1 MQAVQKTNK
10 IYLVKWLIENL
21 FLYFD
26 QILKNMIILNF
37 AFYYLSDSFCQYFN
51 HYFNLTFK
59 GLCYAYI
66 GLIVINLISNCF
78 LNLYKQ
84 TSIQEKQINYQGQ
97 QFTIGYLFSFVRNN
111 KGQKLINMTEN
122 NTFGGTAMNKALKDD
137 GDDFLNT
144 ALRKWK
150 FNSKYKRNRLLFI
163 LLTMFFLL
171 FGSLFTYYYTQIV
184 QVTVRYDNQ
193 CKLNTICTFD
203 INIPQHMS
211 SPIFFYYQ
219 LDNFFQT
226 HRKFYQ
232 SKDIQQL
239 RGQDRS
245 ASDLVSCAPFIT
257 NADMGKTVSIGGFPL
272 NPTDPAIPCGLIA
285 KTFFNDTFKMYQQDS
300 SNIPINDS
308 DIAWDVD
315 MEYNYK
321 PTNNAQK
328 LAWHDVTD
336 EHFMVWM
343 RTSGMGKFKKLWGR
357 INQDLPSGDYQIVVN
372 NQYNSSDF
380 NGYKYVLLTTSS
392 PFGQKNLVLIIAYFS
407 GAFVCIVSY
416 IILVTLNKNK
426 KDK

>member
-1 MQAVQKTNK
+1 
-10 IYLVKWLIENL
+10 
-21 FLYFD
+21 
-26 QILKNMIILNF
+26 
-37 AFYYLSDSFCQYFN
+37 
-51 HYFNLTFK
+51 
-59 GLCYAYI
+59 
-66 GLIVINLISNCF
+66 
-78 LNLYKQ
+78 
-84 TSIQEKQINYQGQ
+84 
-97 QFTIGYLFSFVRNN
+97 
-111 KGQKLINMTEN
+111 MTEN
-122 NTFGGTAMNKALKDD
+122 NTFGTMNKALKDD

-150 FNSKYKRNRLLFI
+150 FNSKYKRNKLLFI
-163 LLTMFFLL
+163 LLTLFFIL

-193 CKLNTICTFD
+193 CVLGTTCTFN
-203 INIPQHMS
+203 INIPSYMS
-211 SPIFFYYQ
+211 QPIFFYYQ

-245 ASDLVSCAPFIT
+245 LSDLVSCAPFVT
-257 NADMGKTVSIGGFPL
+257 NADMGKVLSIGGTPL
-272 NPTDPAIPCGLIA
+272 NPNDPAIPCGLIA
-285 KTFFNDTFKMYQQDS
+285 KTFFNDTFKMYQETQS
-300 SNIPINDS
+300 IQIFEN

-315 MEYNYK
+315 IEYNYK
-321 PTNNAQK
+321 PTSNAQTQ
-328 LAWHDVTD
+328 AWHDVTD

-357 INQDLPSGDYQIVVN
+357 IKQDLPSGDYKIVVN

-392 PFGQKNLVLIIAYFS
+392 PFGQKNLVLIVAYFS

-416 IILVTLNKNK
+416 IILLTLDKNK